1 MTDSRNVFDKLSTE
15 VLCPKGAERRTDLEL
30 LSLKESQLRNH
41 VCIRW
46 VHSEAQLANSLT
58 KTKEMRQLMLFYQMN
73 QTWRIVE
80 DSSMASAK
88 KRKQRG
94 QPPLENGPGQT
105 NPETIPTHMNI
116 HLTSAQAL
124 NP

>member
-1 MTDSRNVFDKLSTE
+1 
-15 VLCPKGAERRTDLEL
+15 
-30 LSLKESQLRNH
+30 
-41 VCIRW
+41 
-46 VHSEAQLANSLT
+46 
-58 KTKEMRQLMLFYQMN
+58 MLFYQMN

-94 QPPLENGPGQT
+94 QPPLENGPGHQ
-105 NPETIPTHMNI
+105 NLETAHTSHTQS
-116 HLTSAQAL
+116 TSAQAL